1 MSIYTSQGTI
11 RIHYNIT
18 GENCHK
24 TTIYFVP
31 ENDYSIKHR
40 NENYA
45 VFVPQSCGCS
55 EQSCDCKSQSCKNA
69 VIRKY
74 NPDKDDWIKIHVA
87 DGIIGCMGIISDAA
101 THQKKVEVK
110 VEVKTTLAKM
120 AESKISEIAPEIA
133 KKVDEAM
140 DDDTRN
146 KAVEQGMKEMLEKLT
161 ESKISE
167 IAKKVDEATDDD
179 ARNKSV
185 EQGMNAM
192 LKKLVEVANESK
204 QCFKLIGITVPAK

>member
-69 VIRKY
+69 IIRKY

-101 THQKKVEVK
+101 THQKKVQIQVK
-110 VEVKTTLAKM
+110 VEPTLKEGVRV
-120 AESKISEIAPEIA
+120 AEAA
-133 KKVDEAM
+133 KK
-140 DDDTRN
+140 T
-146 KAVEQGMKEMLEKLT
+146 
-161 ESKISE
+161 
-167 IAKKVDEATDDD
+167 AKKAAKKEAK
-179 ARNKSV
+179 AAVNER
-185 EQGMNAM
+185 EQ
-192 LKKLVEVANESK
+192 LLTLTS
-204 QCFKLIGITVPAK
+204 ITVPAK